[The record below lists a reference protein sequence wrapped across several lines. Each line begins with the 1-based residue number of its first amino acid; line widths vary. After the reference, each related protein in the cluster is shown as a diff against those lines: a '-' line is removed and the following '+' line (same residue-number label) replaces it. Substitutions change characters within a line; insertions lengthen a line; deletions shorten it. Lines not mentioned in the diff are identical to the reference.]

1 MAYEII
7 EPILY
12 MQTDPKW
19 ANIRY
24 VTGDNDRVGR
34 SIATI
39 GNSGCGPS
47 CMAMVITTLTG
58 QKVTPKDTCAWSLA
72 HGGKATNQGTYYSYF
87 EPQGKVY
94 GISVKQMSWS
104 NNYMRA
110 DQYDLRTRV
119 LTELHDGNWVIAVMG
134 PSMWTTSGHF
144 VLAWYCDDNDIVYI
158 KDPYNTAASCSKC
171 NKNTFLSAAKYFWL
185 VDVKGYLNEH
195 KGDDEVIESK
205 AVNIFGTDY
214 NADTIVKEERNFIS
228 PRVFE
233 NTGLAVTHD
242 GGKAIIK
249 MPGVKVN
256 GKPYDGFYHNGRTFI
271 ALEDYERALG
281 NDVGWDGESVIVK

>member
-1 MAYEII
+1 ML
-7 EPILY
+7 EPKLY
-12 MQTDPKW
+12 MQTDPRW
-19 ANIRY
+19 ANIPY
-24 VTGDNDRVGR
+24 ATGNNDRVGR
-34 SIATI
+34 EIATI

-47 CMAMVITTLTG
+47 CMAMVISTLTD
-58 QKVTPKDTCAWSLA
+58 QKITPKDTCEWALKN
-72 HGGKATNQGTYYSYF
+72 GYKATNQGTYYSYF
-87 EPQGKVY
+87 EPQGAVY
-94 GISVKQMSWS
+94 DISVKQMSWT
-104 NNYMRA
+104 NNYKNPNL
-110 DQYDLRTRV
+110 YDLRTKV
-119 LTELHDGNWVIAVMG
+119 LTELHDGNWIIAVMG
-134 PSMWTTSGHF
+134 PSIWTTSGHF

-158 KDPYNTAASCSKC
+158 KDPYNTAPNCSKAY
-171 NKNTFLSAAKYFWL
+171 KKTFLDAAKYFWL
-185 VDVKGYLNEH
+185 VDVKGYLNTH
-195 KGDDEVIESK
+195 KGDDEMIVSK
-205 AVNIFGTDY
+205 AVSIFGSDY

-256 GKPYDGFYHNGRTFI
+256 GKPYDGFHHNGRTFI